1 MVPADVDNLSKSDFE
16 FVEGFFLGNHRLDF
30 VTHSNLFPNAST
42 SFPLK
47 WGHLTDSF
55 PNLKWGHLTDSFPT
69 IDKMSPCLRPGLHRF
84 KGGNQPQPQ
93 VRMGLGIFYQ

>member
-47 WGHLTDSF
+47 WGHLTE
-55 PNLKWGHLTDSFPT
+55 
-69 IDKMSPCLRPGLHRF
+69 
-84 KGGNQPQPQ
+84 PQ
-93 VRMGLGIFYQ
+93 MGTPY